1 LSFNGNME
9 TRPGFSGKEREI
21 AAFRKASKLYE
32 DYVESS
38 EADPSANVPPK
49 LINIRTGGIEPGGM
63 GKRYVIA
70 SYICYPERIAKDP
83 FDSSYEVKSWKWRV
97 GATESFLLKA
107 DQVSE
112 ALPQFM
118 SRIDSGEEG
127 VDQIAYP
134 SELSPM
140 LSEDYQR
147 EVYLLT
153 AREANRRCLNYV
165 WVDCLC
171 VDQTDPDDIERN
183 VHKMAD
189 FYRGAE
195 CCLAVGEVLRRR
207 MWIDATNARNPPE
220 WLPSDHLLFWIVG
233 FHRLRTW
240 LFQETFLAKEVIGRA
255 GDLRIDITAFLADCE
270 KHVHDRGD
278 AGSLSKGDKVDK
290 RHFFKAVCELPT
302 STTHAEDGYVLSLHR
317 CLQLLNGRT
326 PTLPQDRVYGALGLF
341 PRIIRQAMPIDYN
354 LSLSAVY
361 AMLNYLRIRYGDL
374 NAILAL
380 HSKRFPRHGILSAPT
395 WMPSGYGEAL
405 WDNNALP
412 MDITLPPQAI
422 LVGTRP
428 GDILILRASSLPVSS
443 ISYIGQDNF
452 TTGSANRLV
461 TLVHFGQPAT
471 QHVYR
476 CWIEPIDYD
485 DEDHFPRDG
494 STSEA
499 RQRLVDIRSAATN
512 RHAVIALLGRQNSNN
527 ITEDLPW
534 VWVLLCTGDEGG
546 TWMRRGVVLTDQ
558 QAAFA
563 RNEER
568 DFQIV

>member
-1 LSFNGNME
+1 MAG
-9 TRPGFSGKEREI
+9 R
-21 AAFRKASKLYE
+21 AA
-32 DYVESS
+32 
-38 EADPSANVPPK
+38 
-49 LINIRTGGIEPGGM
+49 
-63 GKRYVIA
+63 
-70 SYICYPERIAKDP
+70 
-83 FDSSYEVKSWKWRV
+83 
-97 GATESFLLKA
+97 ESFFLKA
-107 DQVSE
+107 DQVCE

-118 SRIDSGEEG
+118 SRLDAEEEG
-127 VDQIAYP
+127 VGQIAYP

-153 AREANRRCLNYV
+153 AREANRRYLNYI
-165 WVDCLC
+165 WIDCLC

-207 MWIDATNARNPPE
+207 MWIDATIARNSLE

-240 LFQETFLAKEVIGRA
+240 LSQETFLAKEVIGRA
-255 GDLRIDITAFLADCE
+255 GDLRIDITAFLSTCE
-270 KHVHDRGD
+270 KHVHDQSN
-278 AGSLSKGDKVDK
+278 AGSLSKGDQVDR

-302 STTHAEDGYVLSLHR
+302 SSTHAEDGYVLSLHR

-341 PRIIRQAMPIDYN
+341 PRIIRQAMPIDHN

-361 AMLNYLRIRYGDL
+361 AILNYLRIRYGDL

-412 MDITLPPQAI
+412 MDITLPPQAT

-452 TTGSANRLV
+452 TTGSAHRLV

-494 STSEA
+494 SASEA
-499 RQRLVDIRSAATN
+499 RQRLVDIRSAATS
-512 RHAVIALLGRQNSNN
+512 RQAVIALLGKQNGND
-527 ITEDLPW
+527 IAKDLPW
-534 VWVLLCTGDEGG
+534 VWVLLCTGNEGR
-546 TWMRRGVVLTDQ
+546 TWMRRGVVLTDR

-568 DFQIV
+568 DFEIV